1 VGPAESATPPAKV
14 DALVEAP
21 SEDQQALPAAT
32 VEADQRTDPPPV
44 PAELQPDAL
53 RLENEAEA
61 ERITGDA
68 RRQAQELLSEAE
80 RASDIAR
87 RQAQELTEEA
97 ELEAKRIIVAAGRER
112 TRLMSDLEQ
121 RQQEQ
126 EAEDRRTRLDSLS
139 TIQEA
144 EKRAEALIDAAER
157 QRESI
162 LREAEEEAERKAAAI
177 AEDAKRRADVRL
189 EEAELE
195 AKQIVVTTGKER
207 AKLLNELAQE
217 RSHLE
222 ETRTK
227 LDALTAI
234 EEAAQ
239 KAEELLVAAEKR
251 RDELL
256 EKSAEEAER
265 NEAEITEAARR
276 QSRELLERSELE
288 ARKIVDDARRE
299 GARLASELAEE
310 RSAFE
315 ERRTTLSGFL
325 AHALEE
331 ADRARGERD
340 PAARDLDEELLERT
354 SAPDR

>member
-1 VGPAESATPPAKV
+1 M
-14 DALVEAP
+14 
-21 SEDQQALPAAT
+21 
-32 VEADQRTDPPPV
+32 
-44 PAELQPDAL
+44 
-53 RLENEAEA
+53 RLEDAE
-61 ERITGDA
+61 I
-68 RRQAQELLSEAE
+68 
-80 RASDIAR
+80 
-87 RQAQELTEEA
+87 
-97 ELEAKRIIVAAGRER
+97 EAKE
-112 TRLMSDLEQ
+112 
-121 RQQEQ
+121 
-126 EAEDRRTRLDSLS
+126 
-139 TIQEA
+139 
-144 EKRAEALIDAAER
+144 
-157 QRESI
+157 
-162 LREAEEEAERKAAAI
+162 
-177 AEDAKRRADVRL
+177 
-189 EEAELE
+189 
-195 AKQIVVTTGKER
+195 IVVTTGKER
-207 AKLLNELAQE
+207 AKLLNQLAQE

-265 NEAEITEAARR
+265 QEAEITEAARR

-315 ERRTTLSGFL
+315 ERRTTLTGFL

-331 ADRARGERD
+331 ADRTRGERD
-340 PAARDLDEELLERT
+340 PSARDLDEELLERT